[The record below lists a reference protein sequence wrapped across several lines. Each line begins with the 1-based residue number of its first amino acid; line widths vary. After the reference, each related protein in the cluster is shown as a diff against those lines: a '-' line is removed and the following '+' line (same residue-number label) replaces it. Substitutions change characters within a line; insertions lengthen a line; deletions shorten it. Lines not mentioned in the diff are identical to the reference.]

1 MSLSLVALAR
11 MITMPSYVFVAYAV
25 TSVALCAAVGL
36 RLYRRWQLHKAL
48 KGAQAVARELVNVVE
63 DFEKT
68 FLNQNP
74 SLEENVELLV
84 SSSPI
89 KSSNVSSIVVTS
101 ELVILQQQLE
111 ELRSRVEQSKNEII
125 EVQQIDPIL
134 EATLKYAVENLTKRI
149 DTLEK
154 QSLTKWDV
162 VVVVFQVLTSLVAIL
177 GLTLTTVSV
186 ILAIIKYLRP

>member
-1 MSLSLVALAR
+1 MNLNLVAFAR
-11 MITMPSYVFVAYAV
+11 MITIPAYVVVAYAV
-25 TSVALCAAVGL
+25 TSVALCAAVGV

-48 KGAQAVARELVNVVE
+48 KGAQAVAQELVNVVE
-63 DFEKT
+63 HFEKT

-74 SLEENVELLV
+74 SLEENVELLL

-111 ELRSRVEQSKNEII
+111 NLRSRVEQSKNEII
-125 EVQQIDPIL
+125 EVQKIDPIL

-162 VVVVFQVLTSLVAIL
+162 AAVVLQVMAYSVALVGLALT
-177 GLTLTTVSV
+177 
-186 ILAIIKYLRP
+186 IIKFMHP

>member
-1 MSLSLVALAR
+1 
-11 MITMPSYVFVAYAV
+11 
-25 TSVALCAAVGL
+25 
-36 RLYRRWQLHKAL
+36 
-48 KGAQAVARELVNVVE
+48 
-63 DFEKT
+63 
-68 FLNQNP
+68 
-74 SLEENVELLV
+74 
-84 SSSPI
+84 
-89 KSSNVSSIVVTS
+89 VSSIVVTS